1 MSRRVDPAN
10 NRRAATAGIVLAGGS
25 GTRFGADCNKA
36 YLPLA
41 GRSIFTWSLN
51 TLADIPEVERL
62 VLVVRR
68 DDYDLA
74 EKILDREV
82 PELNV
87 ELVIGGD
94 TRHQSEHNALRH
106 LAPAIG
112 SGQLDIVL
120 IHDAARPLVTQTLIR
135 AVIGAALT
143 HGAAVPGLPV
153 DDVVQFSPGGVMST
167 VENGDGKDFVRAQTP
182 QGFAAGLVLEAY
194 EKAAIEG
201 FEGSD
206 TASCV
211 RRSTSQDVHVVFG
224 EPTNIK
230 VTYPHDLLVAQQL
243 LAAAN
248 YRLL

>member
-1 MSRRVDPAN
+1 MSRRVNPVND
-10 NRRAATAGIVLAGGS
+10 RRPGVAGIVLAGGS
-25 GTRFGADCNKA
+25 STRFGSGYNKA

-68 DDYDLA
+68 EDYDLA
-74 EKILDREV
+74 EKTLDREV
-82 PELNV
+82 PGRNV
-87 ELVIGGD
+87 ELVIGGA

-135 AVIGAALT
+135 SVIGAALT
-143 HGAAVPGLPV
+143 HGAAVPGLRE
-153 DDVVQFSPGGVMST
+153 DTVVQSGPGGVMKP
-167 VENGDGKDFVRAQTP
+167 VENADGKEFVRTQTP
-182 QGFAAGLVLEAY
+182 QGFAADLLLEAY

-201 FEGSD
+201 FEGTD

-211 RRSTSQDVHVVFG
+211 RRTTSLDVRVVFG
-224 EPTNIK
+224 EPSNIK
-230 VTYPHDLLVAQQL
+230 VTYAQDLLVAERL

-248 YRLL
+248 YRLI